1 MIMPKRGDRFLA
13 KSIVPNQQD
22 QEVIFEGIQEVDIDS
37 FPDFALYT
45 LTKPIG
51 SKHVIGSTL
60 ARNTLEDYGYM
71 LESEAP

>member
-1 MIMPKRGDRFLA
+1 MPKRGDRFLA

-22 QEVIFEGIQEVDIDS
+22 QFVIFEGIQEVGINDY
-37 FPDFALYT
+37 PDFALYT

-51 SKHVIGSTL
+51 SRHIAGSTL
-60 ARNTLEDYGYM
+60 SRDTLEDCGYM